1 MHPNQANVQALA
13 APCAHEWVTS
23 TCALG
28 PHCADC
34 KEPLVSLFDPTSR
47 NTVAGA
53 LLCALRQQPWST
65 A

>member
-1 MHPNQANVQALA
+1 MHATQATSQALV

-23 TCALG
+23 TRALG

-53 LLCALRQQPWST
+53 LLYAMRQQHPGS
-65 A
+65 